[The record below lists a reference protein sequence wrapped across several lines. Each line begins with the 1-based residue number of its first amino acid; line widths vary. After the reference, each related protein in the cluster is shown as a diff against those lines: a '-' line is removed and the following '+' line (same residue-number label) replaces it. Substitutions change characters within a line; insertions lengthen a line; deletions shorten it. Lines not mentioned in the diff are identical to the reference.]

1 MENQGN
7 GPEMKVN
14 SVQEAKKIILDSIKP
29 INKSEI
35 VSLDA
40 CMDRILV
47 GNLRSKRTQPAF
59 NTSSMDGYAVIS
71 KDIKKSLTKL
81 KLIGEIKAGDIP
93 KLSLKSGSAFR
104 VFTGS
109 FLPKGSDRVIIQEN
123 CKKKE
128 GYIII
133 NNPETDYYIR
143 KQGED
148 FVKDEIFFNKSCMLD
163 ANKIALAGAMN
174 HKKLRVFKRPKIAV
188 LANGNELSEAGEK
201 LNLYKQPASTKP
213 AIMALIK
220 KWGGIPVDL
229 GIAEDSIKSLKS
241 KLRKGLKFNMI
252 VTIGGASV
260 GDYDLVH
267 KSLDELNFKLNFWK
281 IKMRPGKPL
290 MFGEAYNTP
299 ILGLP
304 GNPVSSIVCCHLFL
318 KQSILKL
325 QNYEYQDNITE
336 LKLSKD
342 MPSNGDRE
350 HYVRGYVSKNSKNQ
364 YYATPLNNQDSAS
377 LSSLSMAEIL
387 IIRKPKEKKS
397 LKNSYVKTISLK

>member
-1 MENQGN
+1 
-7 GPEMKVN
+7 
-14 SVQEAKKIILDSIKP
+14 
-29 INKSEI
+29 
-35 VSLDA
+35 
-40 CMDRILV
+40 
-47 GNLRSKRTQPAF
+47 
-59 NTSSMDGYAVIS
+59 
-71 KDIKKSLTKL
+71 
-81 KLIGEIKAGDIP
+81 
-93 KLSLKSGSAFR
+93 
-104 VFTGS
+104 
-109 FLPKGSDRVIIQEN
+109 
-123 CKKKE
+123 
-128 GYIII
+128 
-133 NNPETDYYIR
+133 
-143 KQGED
+143 
-148 FVKDEIFFNKSCMLD
+148 
-163 ANKIALAGAMN
+163 
-174 HKKLRVFKRPKIAV
+174 
-188 LANGNELSEAGEK
+188 
-201 LNLYKQPASTKP
+201 
-213 AIMALIK
+213 MALIK

-336 LKLSKD
+336 LKLSED